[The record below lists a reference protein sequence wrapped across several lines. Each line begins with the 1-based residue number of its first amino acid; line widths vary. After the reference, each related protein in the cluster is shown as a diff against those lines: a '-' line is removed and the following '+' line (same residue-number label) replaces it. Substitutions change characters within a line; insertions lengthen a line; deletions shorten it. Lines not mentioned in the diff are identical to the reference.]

1 MKVIGQSYGY
11 LMVAVLLLAVPAA
24 ARAQF
29 TASAPVVSVL
39 TVKVK
44 GDQDAYLAKTKP
56 FSAALK
62 RNGATSVRVFRA
74 AIAGEQAGLLNFV
87 SEYPN
92 LEAYAK
98 SATKNSSD
106 PELQKLRKEIEASG
120 MREIVS
126 TSLLV
131 EVTPPADAPK

>member
-1 MKVIGQSYGY
+1 M
-11 LMVAVLLLAVPAA
+11 AVLLLAVPAA

-74 AIAGEQAGLLNFV
+74 AIAGEQAGLLSFA

-98 SATKNSSD
+98 SATKNPSD